1 MAVTDEQIRDA
12 VARVATDG
20 RVPCKA
26 LLEIAR
32 RLEVEPKTVGQACN
46 ELEIKIYGCQLGCFG

>member
-1 MAVTDEQIRDA
+1 MDTTDEQLREA

-20 RVPCKA
+20 RAPCRA

-32 RLEVEPKTVGQACN
+32 RLEVDAKAVGRMCN